1 MARRKDSPLHDL
13 SGAGMS
19 GGSGRQ
25 FMSPLLGL
33 ALCVHL
39 FACAEARSW
48 TDRASPGPGDSVG
61 TNFAILVGFPST
73 DQAGD
78 RGTLLVPGTVISLAA
93 EGNIPGDSL
102 RRQIIEKS
110 LSFTQAADKLWSTFR
125 LDPARRRQLGRYER
139 AVLGTALELPPI
151 EDAGVRMTATLV
163 RFTERTATYRIQ
175 FRQGDKPLAD
185 STVAVARGGRAVVGG
200 MNGPSAPYIF
210 VLVEPDAPGQ
220 GSREAIRAQ
229 KAQGITQPEILQS
242 VAPMYPEDARKD
254 KIQGIVILEV
264 SIEPDGKVS
273 EVRALQDPDSRL
285 TAAAIAAVR
294 QWQFQPAKDKQ
305 GNPLRVFSSLTFN
318 FTLK

>member
-1 MARRKDSPLHDL
+1 
-13 SGAGMS
+13 
-19 GGSGRQ
+19 
-25 FMSPLLGL
+25 LLGL

-48 TDRASPGPGDSVG
+48 TDQASPGPVI
-61 TNFAILVGFPST
+61 AWERILPSSSGSFH

-78 RGTLLVPGTVISLAA
+78 RGTLLVPGTVIPLAA

-139 AVLGTALELPPI
+139 AVPGTALELPPI

-163 RFTERTATYRIQ
+163 RFTEQTATYRIQ

-210 VLVEPDAPGQ
+210 VLVEPDAPDRGP
-220 GSREAIRAQ
+220 GSHPGTESSRDHPT
-229 KAQGITQPEILQS
+229 GDPPECGPDVSGGCQERQN
-242 VAPMYPEDARKD
+242 P
-254 KIQGIVILEV
+254 GIVILEV
-264 SIEPDGKVS
+264 SIEPDGKVARS
-273 EVRALQDPDSRL
+273 GPFRTRTRGSR
-285 TAAAIAAVR
+285 R
-294 QWQFQPAKDKQ
+294 RPSQPCAN
-305 GNPLRVFSSLTFN
+305 GNSSLRRTSRAIR
-318 FTLK
+318 